1 MYFENSTSTRF
12 FDSIVDFTYPRLH
25 KGKDWYVDFTVFN
38 PATNKMQRKKY
49 MLNRYKSAHEREDMA
64 AEMIHNIMKRL
75 KAGWNP
81 FVTTYNP
88 RYYTDFKTVLE
99 RYENCINIE
108 ASKGTL
114 KVKTQRDYLSR
125 LNQLKI
131 YMHEN
136 GREIQVVNEFN
147 TAFAID
153 FLDYLLFDKDVSAK
167 TRNNYRTWLST
178 FGTWLVSRKY
188 LEFNPIEQIHM
199 IKEQEKFRDALTP
212 AALSKLKAY
221 ISRENPPFYLACM
234 MEYYTFIR
242 PDELRHITIGDIDIT
257 NQTVYIDAKVSK
269 NRKGQYVALNDAVLK
284 IMIKQNIFS
293 YPSHCYVF
301 GHDIIPGERQININ
315 QFRLE
320 WGKVRKTLNFPAS
333 YQFYSL
339 KDSGI
344 RDLANAEG
352 IVVARDQARHSDIA
366 VTNKYLKRDNVVNEQ
381 TKHFAG
387 NL

>member
-1 MYFENSTSTRF
+1 MVAKANNVKKMYFEKTTTTHF

-49 MLNRYKSAHEREDMA
+49 MLNRYKTAHEREDMA

-108 ASKGTL
+108 ANKGTL
-114 KVKTQRDYLSR
+114 KAKTQHDYLSR

-131 YMHEN
+131 YMREN

-178 FGTWLVSRKY
+178 FATWL
-188 LEFNPIEQIHM
+188 
-199 IKEQEKFRDALTP
+199 
-212 AALSKLKAY
+212 
-221 ISRENPPFYLACM
+221 YLACM

-320 WGKVRKTLNFPAS
+320 WGKVRKALNFPAS

>member
-1 MYFENSTSTRF
+1 MYSERTTPKF
-12 FDSIVDFTYPRLH
+12 FDNIVDYTYPHLH
-25 KGKDWYVDFTVFN
+25 KGKCWYVDFMVFN

-49 MLNRYKSAHEREDMA
+49 MLNRYKTAYERKAMA
-64 AEMIHNIMKRL
+64 AEMIHNIMSRL

-88 RYYTDFKTVLE
+88 RYYTEFVKVLE
-99 RYENCINIE
+99 RYEAYVNIE
-108 ASKGTL
+108 TNKGVL
-114 KVKTQRDYLSR
+114 KMKTRHDYLSR
-125 LNQLKI
+125 LNQLQL
-131 YMHEN
+131 YMKET
-136 GREIQVVNEFN
+136 GRDIQLINQFD

-153 FLDYLLFDKDVSAK
+153 FLDYLLYDKDVSAK
-167 TRNNYRTWLST
+167 TRNNYRTWLSA
-178 FGTWLVSRKY
+178 FGTWLVNRKY
-188 LEFNPIEQIHM
+188 LEHNPIEPIHM
-199 IKEQEKFRDALTP
+199 IREQEKFRDALTKN
-212 AALSKLKAY
+212 ALEKLKTY
-221 ISRENPPFYLACM
+221 ISRESPSFYLACM

-242 PDELRHITIGDIDIT
+242 PDELRYIKIGDIDIT
-257 NQTVYIDAKVSK
+257 NQTVYIDATVSK

-293 YPSHCYVF
+293 YPSHCYLF
-301 GHDIIPGERQININ
+301 GHDMIPGEQQININ

-320 WGKVRKTLNFPAS
+320 WGKVRKALHFPDS

-381 TKHFAG
+381 TKHFDG
-387 NL
+387 TL